1 MSMVSI
7 SQSCHDNSRILTFDI
22 DSAIKALN
30 TRPNLVGPDQTRS
43 NCSGWPD
50 IIVVNTGRPWTG
62 PRLQFSG
69 EVVKCC
75 S

>member
-1 MSMVSI
+1 M
-7 SQSCHDNSRILTFDI
+7 DI

-50 IIVVNTGRPWTG
+50 IIVVNTGRPWSG

-69 EVVKCC
+69 EMLLLVAGRFYYWKLL
-75 S
+75 